1 MPERGANISPFLLQM
16 ILQNIKALTPDFYT
30 PLFSLSLHPINNIDL
45 KTFSELGISANFVKA
60 LEEINIITPT
70 EIQEKAIPF
79 LIEKGTD
86 FIGQAQTGTGKTAA
100 YGLPILHAINADK
113 PNVQALILSPTR
125 ELGQQIAKQLFKFTK
140 YIPRKIF
147 IESVCGGAHIEE
159 QIRSLKRPTHIVV
172 ATPGRLIDLL
182 GRKAIDLSQIRTLVL
197 DEADEMLTMGFRKE
211 LDAILKHTAGKR
223 HTWLFSATMPEE
235 IKKIIS
241 GYMSPQAMK
250 LEINRNDIVN
260 KDIEHKFLVC
270 SRLEK
275 PEVLITF
282 LKSQGAGRGI
292 VFCRTKDEA
301 QTVTKRLQAKKMNA
315 EALEGDMYQKER
327 DKVMR
332 AFKNGK
338 LQILIAT
345 DLAARGIDVKEL
357 AFVVHYQLP
366 EKTEFYTHRSGRTGR
381 AGNKGFSLSMITPRE
396 LEGMKKIEKELG
408 ISVKEIHR

>member
-1 MPERGANISPFLLQM
+1 
-16 ILQNIKALTPDFYT
+16 
-30 PLFSLSLHPINNIDL
+30 LHPIKNLHL
-45 KTFSELGISANFVKA
+45 KTFSELGISPAFIKA
-60 LEEINIITPT
+60 LEEMKINIPT

-86 FIGQAQTGTGKTAA
+86 FIGHAQTGTGKTAA
-100 YGLPILHAINADK
+100 YGLPILHAINPDK

-125 ELGQQIAKQLFKFTK
+125 ELGQQIAKQLFKYTK
-140 YIPRKIF
+140 FLPRKIF
-147 IESVCGGAHIEE
+147 TAAVYGGANIDE
-159 QIRSLKRPTHIVV
+159 QVRSLRRPTHIVV

-182 GRKAIDLSQIRTLVL
+182 ERKAVDLSLIRTIVL
-197 DEADEMLTMGFRKE
+197 DEADEMLTMGFKKE
-211 LDAILKHTAGKR
+211 LDTILKHTAGKR
-223 HTWLFSATMPEE
+223 HTWLFSATMPED
-235 IKKIIS
+235 IKRIIS
-241 GYMSPQAMK
+241 SYMSPQAMRI
-250 LEINRNDIVN
+250 EVNRDNIVN
-260 KDIEHKFLVC
+260 RDIEHKFLVC

-315 EALEGDMYQKER
+315 GALEGDMFQKER
-327 DKVMR
+327 EKVMR

-366 EKTEFYTHRSGRTGR
+366 EKTEYYTHRSGRTGR

-396 LEGMKKIEKELG
+396 HEGLKRIEKDLG
-408 ISVKEIHR
+408 ITIKEIHR